1 MALQESQLSDEIRKQ
16 AGANPRILLR
26 RRNVGRYLAVSCSLA
41 VAIEILRAAG
51 IAARPVSVGDAGE
64 ADLQGFVADWPCQ
77 HCGKPSHPMPLAVE
91 VKSETG
97 RLRDDQVSWRDN
109 VWMRRGGTHAV
120 VAPNPG
126 QTLAQTAGQFIREL
140 LMP

>member
-1 MALQESQLSDEIRKQ
+1 MGLQESQLSDEIRKQ

-51 IAARPVSVGDAGE
+51 ISARPVSVGDTGE

-77 HCGKPSHPMPLAVE
+77 HCGRPSHPMPLAVE
-91 VKSETG
+91 VKSATG

-109 VWMRRGGTHAV
+109 VWMRRGGVYVLA
-120 VAPNPG
+120 APRAG
-126 QTLAQTAGQFIREL
+126 MTLAQSAAAIIREL
-140 LMP
+140 LP

>member
-26 RRNVGRYLAVSCSLA
+26 RRNVGRYLAISGPLA
-41 VAIEILRAAG
+41 AAIDILRRAG
-51 IAARPVSVGDAGE
+51 VAARPVSVGDTGE

-97 RLRDDQVSWRDN
+97 RLRDDQESWRDN
-109 VWMRRGGTHAV
+109 VWVRRGSLHI
-120 VAPNPG
+120 VAAPRKG
-126 QTLAQTAGQFIREL
+126 LSLAQSAAAIIREL
-140 LMP
+140 LP